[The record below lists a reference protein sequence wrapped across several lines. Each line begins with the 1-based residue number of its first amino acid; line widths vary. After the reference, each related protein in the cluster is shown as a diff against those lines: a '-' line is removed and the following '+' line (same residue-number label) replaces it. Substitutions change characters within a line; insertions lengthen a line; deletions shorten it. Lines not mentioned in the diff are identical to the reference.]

1 MKLRL
6 QAIQAKTFISLTLSA
21 QKLGVCLRDRWWEM
35 GKNADV
41 HAMCVQKKRGTIR
54 CFELPLDWVE
64 CATLSIFFS
73 ALKYDIFH

>member
-1 MKLRL
+1 MKLCL

-41 HAMCVQKKRGTIR
+41 HSMCVQKEG
-54 CFELPLDWVE
+54 EGPSG
-64 CATLSIFFS
+64 ALSYRLIGLSVLHYLYFFQ
-73 ALKYDIFH
+73 L